1 MSIQP
6 ELKTVLKRLKLS
18 GMLPTL
24 PDRVAYARKEQ
35 IDFTQFLELVLSD
48 EVERRDQKHV
58 SNRLSAAGFEE
69 ECTLERFDWSAKI
82 RIDKARLTDLFGL
95 HFIERKENVV
105 FCGPVGVGK
114 SFLAQSLGHA
124 ACRANYRVLFIKADL
139 LLKALARSRADNSF
153 DRELRGFISPDLLI
167 VDDFA
172 LRKLSSQA
180 TSDFYDLLIERH
192 TRSSTILTSNR
203 GIDEWMAIFD
213 EPLLAQSALDRFCH
227 RAHQFIVDGESYR
240 KRTAPASASN
250 TENRPKGHH
259 LNYGRPQE
267 NATTTI

>member
-6 ELKTVLKRLKLS
+6 ELKTILKRLKLS
-18 GMLPTL
+18 GMLATL
-24 PDRVAYARKEQ
+24 PDRVAYCRKEKL
-35 IDFTQFLELVLSD
+35 DYTQFLELILSD
-48 EVERRDQKHV
+48 EIERRDHKNIA
-58 SNRLSAAGFEE
+58 NRLRDAGFEE

-82 RIDKARLTDLFGL
+82 HLDKARLTELFGL
-95 HFIERKENVV
+95 HFIERKENVL

-114 SFLAQSLGHA
+114 SFLAQALGHA
-124 ACRANYRVLFIKADL
+124 ACRANYRVRFIKADL
-139 LLKALARSRADNSF
+139 LLKTLSRSRADNSF

-203 GIDEWMAIFD
+203 GVEEWMAVFD
-213 EPLLAQSALDRFCH
+213 EPLLGQSALDRFCH
-227 RAHQFIVDGESYR
+227 RAHQFIIDGESYR
-240 KRTAPASASN
+240 KRTAPGSTPSK
-250 TENRPKGHH
+250 TKKP
-259 LNYGRPQE
+259 
-267 NATTTI
+267 TS

>member
-1 MSIQP
+1 MSIDT

-18 GMLPTL
+18 GLLPTL
-24 PDRVAYARKEQ
+24 PDRLAYARKEK
-35 IDFTQFLELVLSD
+35 IDYTQFLELVLSD

-58 SNRLSAAGFEE
+58 TNRLAAAGFEE

-95 HFIERKENVV
+95 HFIERKENVA

-114 SFLAQSLGHA
+114 SFLAQALGHA
-124 ACRANYRVLFIKADL
+124 ACRANYRVQFTKADP
-139 LLKALARSRADNSF
+139 LLKTLARSRADNSF
-153 DRELRGFISPDLLI
+153 DRELRAFISPDLLI

-203 GIDEWMAIFD
+203 GVDEWPAIFD
-213 EPLLAQSALDRFCH
+213 EPLLGQSALDRFCH
-227 RAHQFIVDGESYR
+227 RAHQFVIDGESYR
-240 KRTAPASASN
+240 KRTAPGSAPTPKTGRKAS
-250 TENRPKGHH
+250 T
-259 LNYGRPQE
+259 
-267 NATTTI
+267 

>member
-18 GMLPTL
+18 PMLATL
-24 PDRVAYARKEQ
+24 PDRVAYARKEKL
-35 IDFTQFLELVLSD
+35 DYTNFLELVLSD
-48 EVERRDQKHV
+48 EVERRDQKHIT
-58 SNRLSAAGFEE
+58 NRLTTAGFEE

-82 RIDKARLTDLFGL
+82 RIDKTRLTDLFGL
-95 HFIERKENVV
+95 HFIERRENAI

-114 SFLAQSLGHA
+114 SFLAQALGHA
-124 ACRANYRVLFIKADL
+124 ACRANYRVLFTKADL
-139 LLKALARSRADNSF
+139 LLKTLARSRADNSF
-153 DRELRGFISPDLLI
+153 DRELRGFIGPDLLI

-203 GIDEWMAIFD
+203 SVDEWMAVFD
-213 EPLLAQSALDRFCH
+213 EPMLGQSALDRFCH
-227 RAHQFIVDGESYR
+227 RAHQFVIDGESYR
-240 KRTAPASASN
+240 KRTAPGSAAPSK
-250 TENRPKGHH
+250 T
-259 LNYGRPQE
+259 GRK
-267 NATTTI
+267 TTA

>member
-18 GMLPTL
+18 GMLATL
-24 PDRVAYARKEQ
+24 PDRVAYARKEKL
-35 IDFTQFLELVLSD
+35 DYGQFLELVLSD

-58 SNRLSAAGFEE
+58 TNRLTAAGFEE

-82 RIDKARLTDLFGL
+82 RIDKARLSDLFGL
-95 HFIERKENVV
+95 HFIERRENAI

-114 SFLAQSLGHA
+114 SFLAQALGHA
-124 ACRANYRVLFIKADL
+124 ACRANYRVRFTKADL
-139 LLKALARSRADNSF
+139 LLKTLARSRGDNSF
-153 DRELRGFISPDLLI
+153 DRELRGFISPDLLV

-203 GIDEWMAIFD
+203 SVEEWMAVFD
-213 EPLLAQSALDRFCH
+213 EPMLAQSALDRFCH
-227 RAHQFIVDGESYR
+227 RAHQFVIDGESYR
-240 KRTAPASASN
+240 KRMAPAASLK
-250 TENRPKGHH
+250 TSRK
-259 LNYGRPQE
+259 
-267 NATTTI
+267 ATAGTMEAGSKA